1 MERAAAA
8 KSCLTANDCGLSLAG
23 IMPASYAGPM
33 GKPRTILA
41 YCDKM
46 FTPSES
52 FIPRGYSGF
61 RHLTPVYIGHTI
73 NGPVPGTEMAM
84 DISLLHGFSGT
95 TAFKQFGHISPMLES
110 TLRALE
116 PVAIHASFGKSGAY
130 ALPIARKLNLPL
142 AVTYY
147 GGDATKTA
155 NTKNRV
161 TRVYNRRRSALWE
174 EADLILPCSDFIRRE
189 LLAKGAPEEKMIVH
203 HNTADPEK
211 FQPGNKTKLIVF
223 AGRWSAKK
231 GIDTLIDAL
240 TQLGSE
246 LDGWTVRLCGNKP
259 AGERENF
266 EQDLHNQLEASGLKV
281 ELAGWVPADEM
292 PKHWAEARI
301 AVVPSKR
308 APSGDAEGLPL
319 VCIEA
324 MLSGCA
330 LAATRHA
337 GIPECVKDGET
348 GYLCDEGD
356 AAGLAAKLRKMLTD
370 AKATEAM
377 GDAGRALAMERFNL
391 QKQSVKLEQHLLK
404 IAEQAS

>member
-1 MERAAAA
+1 M
-8 KSCLTANDCGLSLAG
+8 
-23 IMPASYAGPM
+23 AS
-33 GKPRTILA
+33 PRTFLA

-61 RHLTPVYIGHTI
+61 RSLTPVYIGHTI
-73 NGPVPGTEMAM
+73 NGPVPGTEMVM

-95 TAFKQFGHISPMLES
+95 PAFKQFGHISPMLES
-110 TLRALE
+110 TLRDLN

-130 ALPIARKLNLPL
+130 ALPLARKLNLPL

-155 NTKNRV
+155 NTKNSF
-161 TRVYNRRRSALWE
+161 TRVYNRRRQALWD

-189 LLAKGAPEEKMIVH
+189 LLSKGAPDEKMVVH
-203 HNTADPEK
+203 HNTADPDI
-211 FQPGNKTKLIVF
+211 FQPGEKQNLIVF
-223 AGRWSAKK
+223 AGRWSPKK

-240 TQLGSE
+240 TE
-246 LDGWTVRLCGNKP
+246 LREDLQGWTVRLCGNRP
-259 AGERENF
+259 DGERDEF
-266 EQDLHNQLEASGLKV
+266 EQNLHDKLSASGLQV

-301 AVVPSKR
+301 ACVPSKR

-337 GIPECVKDGET
+337 GIPECVEDGTT
-348 GYLCDEGD
+348 GYLSDEDD
-356 AAGLAAKLRKMLTD
+356 AKGLAHSLRRLINDTD
-370 AKATEAM
+370 ATAEMGTKA
-377 GDAGRALAMERFNL
+377 RALAMDRFNL
-391 QKQSVKLEQHLLK
+391 HTQSAKLESYLLNLVEK
-404 IAEQAS
+404 TP